1 MIIAGLLIPVFA
13 LIDFIITLIPSF
25 NTVSGTPF
33 AGFYDFIGIGLYFF
47 GTAPFILVISSV
59 LFWSG
64 VELAWSIIEW
74 IYVKIPGVN

>member
-1 MIIAGLLIPVFA
+1 MIVMALLVPVFS

-33 AGFYDFIGIGLYFF
+33 SGFYDFVGLGLYFF
-47 GTAPFILVISSV
+47 GTAPFVLVITSV
-59 LFWSG
+59 IFWSG

-74 IYVKIPGVN
+74 IYIKIPGIN